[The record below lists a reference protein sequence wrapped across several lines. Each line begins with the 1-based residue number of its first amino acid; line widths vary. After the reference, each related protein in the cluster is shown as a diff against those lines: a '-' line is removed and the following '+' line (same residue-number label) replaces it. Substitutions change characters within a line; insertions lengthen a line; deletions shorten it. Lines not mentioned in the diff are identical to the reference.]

1 MDIFLGKFHVNKKLY
16 RLYHTYTM
24 FQLHLSF
31 RKITWLTKNT
41 VLPVRSLMTYFSDR
55 APSVEILEMCT
66 PQKKGT
72 RIVQPSPKEAKPQSH
87 DWTRDLAPETNSKE
101 NRRGLNSKQIPGGV
115 KARTHLS
122 SSKEQE
128 IIISI
133 RPELLR
139 QLKQEES
146 EGSTSPQTSSS
157 GSAST
162 ESVSQ
167 SSSRSATP
175 HSMVGGP
182 MKELGEERRRKIRN
196 IVRSLE
202 EDGHPNFSLL
212 W

>member
-1 MDIFLGKFHVNKKLY
+1 
-16 RLYHTYTM
+16 M
-24 FQLHLSF
+24 FQFHLSF
-31 RKITWLTKNT
+31 RNITRLTKNT
-41 VLPVRSLMTYFSDR
+41 VVPVRSLMTYFSDR

-66 PQKKGT
+66 PQKKDT

-101 NRRGLNSKQIPGGV
+101 NRRSLNSKQIPGGV
-115 KARTHLS
+115 KTRPHLS

-157 GSAST
+157 GSTST
-162 ESVSQ
+162 ESVSK
-167 SSSRSATP
+167 SSSRSGTP